1 MLAPFLGFG
10 PRAHDWFR
18 GLEADNSKAYFE
30 THRAVWD
37 TEARG
42 PLDRLLE
49 ELAAELGGSVRMF
62 RPHRDTRF
70 SKNKSPYKTN
80 TYGVARMPENE
91 SGLYVSIGARGLH
104 AGSGYWRMAPDQL
117 ARFREA
123 VAGPEGAALDAAT
136 AAMQASGLTL
146 WGASLKTAPRGRP
159 RDHAR
164 VHLLRMTEL
173 LASDELDP
181 GATLDG
187 RHPKDFARSVWDR
200 SREVMAWM
208 DAHLGASTAPPEA
221 RFGRR

>member
-30 THRAVWD
+30 THRAVWE
-37 TEARG
+37 TEVRG
-42 PLDRLLE
+42 PLERLLE

-80 TYGVARMPENE
+80 TYGVARMPDTE

-104 AGSGYWRMAPDQL
+104 AGSGYWRMAPS
-117 ARFREA
+117 
-123 VAGPEGAALDAAT
+123 GPAT

-159 RDHAR
+159 RDPAR
-164 VHLLRMTEL
+164 VHLLRMTDCSR
-173 LASDELDP
+173 ATSSTP
-181 GATLDG
+181 GRRSTADT
-187 RHPKDFARSVWDR
+187 RRTSPARSGTDR
-200 SREVMAWM
+200 
-208 DAHLGASTAPPEA
+208 A
-221 RFGRR
+221 R